1 MYATAGGRAGL
12 ANRIA
17 ALAVGAALPAL
28 LLCACGSSKPA
39 FCAKSDELKSSV
51 SALTHLNLS
60 KEGLAG
66 AEAALRKVQSSAT
79 GLVEAAKSEFPRQT
93 EAISTSAKELADSVK
108 AASTNSS
115 AVSAIPAEIVAL
127 GSAANS
133 FISETKSKCE

>member
-1 MYATAGGRAGL
+1 MHATAGRGGL
-12 ANRIA
+12 AGRIA
-17 ALAVGAALPAL
+17 ALVAGLAVPAL
-28 LLCACGSSKPA
+28 LVCACGSSKPA
-39 FCAKSDELKSSV
+39 YCVKSDELKSAV

-60 KEGLAG
+60 KEGVAG

-79 GLVEAAKSEFPRQT
+79 ALVEAAKSEFPKQT

-115 AVSAIPAEIVAL
+115 AVAAIPAEIVAL